1 MDTGRETGG
10 TELATFGLELAT
22 FWPNLDTGVK
32 GSFSENDVLVV
43 FSPFVKVDGTVD
55 VLDKV
60 DVGRSTFLV
69 GRSTVLGVV
78 LSSEQLFM
86 NIVVMHSSGV

>member
-60 DVGRSTFLV
+60 DDVGLRTAPLFLLEGPPFLV
-69 GRSTVLGVV
+69 LYFRV
-78 LSSEQLFM
+78 
-86 NIVVMHSSGV
+86 NNC